1 MCARTNQPPRR
12 KFPIGP
18 LKTITKRTDDIVTK
32 YPDRLKFLTNMGF
45 DDRQAQA
52 ALEKTDYN
60 VEEAAKLLKSATKS
74 EDDISDE
81 VEDEDEDEPK
91 GQDQTETIGERV
103 DADKIPTGSL
113 SAGIADN
120 VPFPKP
126 NSETS
131 PKETDPEEQQ
141 TKEKKK
147 AKKKQFCIVE
157 GFSDSDTPE
166 NDNFV
171 LESPINPPPF
181 DNNEVIEI
189 GSASEEDVTDTA
201 EQDKEREKEALIKKG
216 IIKLTEDETNR
227 LLQLYGVSTEQ
238 IPYLNQAQKRDI
250 IINYYQQDKKNG
262 KYQETT
268 IPTEESEEEEEEHN
282 ELAFDSDPIY
292 NKVVKDRLD
301 WLDEHPS
308 QKLGKRFWD
317 KLTVDE
323 RIAVYIR
330 KEKFVASFAGFAGM
344 WLTPKYIERC
354 YTEGLNRPQNK
365 RSKERALKRMVKQ
378 QEYDAQKKINDG
390 EITQNYYEI
399 DPKKHPFITKDYKA
413 IVTFAPEVLPLE
425 ALPPESLEKVKGFK
439 KLSDFERV
447 VLLQK
452 MKDKRDGTNITAD
465 IIKETNVE
473 CDPEALFEK
482 FQKGKNFKTY
492 KEIPHEIFGARGK
505 GKE

>member
-1 MCARTNQPPRR
+1 M
-12 KFPIGP
+12 
-18 LKTITKRTDDIVTK
+18 
-32 YPDRLKFLTNMGF
+32 
-45 DDRQAQA
+45 
-52 ALEKTDYN
+52 
-60 VEEAAKLLKSATKS
+60 
-74 EDDISDE
+74 
-81 VEDEDEDEPK
+81 
-91 GQDQTETIGERV
+91 
-103 DADKIPTGSL
+103 
-113 SAGIADN
+113 
-120 VPFPKP
+120 
-126 NSETS
+126 
-131 PKETDPEEQQ
+131 
-141 TKEKKK
+141 
-147 AKKKQFCIVE
+147 
-157 GFSDSDTPE
+157 
-166 NDNFV
+166 
-171 LESPINPPPF
+171 
-181 DNNEVIEI
+181 
-189 GSASEEDVTDTA
+189 
-201 EQDKEREKEALIKKG
+201 
-216 IIKLTEDETNR
+216 
-227 LLQLYGVSTEQ
+227 
-238 IPYLNQAQKRDI
+238 
-250 IINYYQQDKKNG
+250 NYYQQDKKNG
-262 KYQETT
+262 KYQET
-268 IPTEESEEEEEEHN
+268 EESEEEEDEHN

-301 WLDEHPS
+301 WLDEHPG

-330 KEKFVASFAGFAGM
+330 KEKFVASFASFAGM

-354 YTEGLNRPQNK
+354 YTEGLNHPQYK
-365 RSKERALKRMVKQ
+365 RSKERALKRIVKQ
-378 QEYDAQKKINDG
+378 QEYDAQKKVDDG

-399 DPKKHPFITKDYKA
+399 DPKKRPFITKDYKA

-492 KEIPHEIFGARGK
+492 KQTPHEIFGARGK

>member
-1 MCARTNQPPRR
+1 MCARTKQPPRG

-32 YPDRLKFLTNMGF
+32 YPDRLKFLTDMGF

-60 VEEAAKLLKSATKS
+60 VEEAAKLLKSEHTKLNKPKS
-74 EDDISDE
+74 EDDINDE
-81 VEDEDEDEPK
+81 VEDEDEPK
-91 GQDQTETIGERV
+91 GQEQMETFGEQA
-103 DADKIPTGSL
+103 DADQVPAASL
-113 SAGIADN
+113 SAGNADQ
-120 VPFPKP
+120 VPILKP

-131 PKETDPEEQQ
+131 PKGTDPEEQQ
-141 TKEKKK
+141 
-147 AKKKQFCIVE
+147 
-157 GFSDSDTPE
+157 
-166 NDNFV
+166 FV
-171 LESPINPPPF
+171 LESPINPPSF
-181 DNNEVIEI
+181 DKYDVIEI
-189 GSASEEDVTDTA
+189 GSTSEEDVTDTA
-201 EQDKEREKEALIKKG
+201 EQDKEREKEALINKG

-238 IPYLNQAQKRDI
+238 IPYLDQAQKLNI
-250 IINYYQQDKKNG
+250 IMNYYQQDKKNG
-262 KYQETT
+262 KYQEIT

-301 WLDEHPS
+301 WLDEHPG

-330 KEKFVASFAGFAGM
+330 KEKFVASFASFAGM

-365 RSKERALKRMVKQ
+365 RSKERALKRIVKQ
-378 QEYDAQKKINDG
+378 QEYDAQKKVDDG

-399 DPKKHPFITKDYKA
+399 DPKKRPFITKDYKA

-492 KEIPHEIFGARGK
+492 KQTPHEIFGARGK

>member
-1 MCARTNQPPRR
+1 MCARTKQPPRR
-12 KFPIGP
+12 KFPTGP
-18 LKTITKRTDDIVTK
+18 LKTIMKRTDDIETEF
-32 YPDRLKFLTNMGF
+32 PDRLKFLTNMGF
-45 DDRQAQA
+45 DERQAQA
-52 ALEKTDYN
+52 ALEKTDYD
-60 VEEAAKLLKSATKS
+60 VEEAAKLLKSRQMKLKKPKKE
-74 EDDISDE
+74 EDVEDDE
-81 VEDEDEDEPK
+81 VEDEEEDEDEPK
-91 GQDQTETIGERV
+91 GQRQKETIGERV
-103 DADKIPTGSL
+103 DADKVPTGSL
-113 SAGIADN
+113 SAGIADK
-120 VPFPKP
+120 VPVPKP

-131 PKETDPEEQQ
+131 PKGTDPEEQQ
-141 TKEKKK
+141 
-147 AKKKQFCIVE
+147 
-157 GFSDSDTPE
+157 
-166 NDNFV
+166 FV
-171 LESPINPPPF
+171 LESPINPPSF
-181 DNNEVIEI
+181 DKYDVIEI
-189 GSASEEDVTDTA
+189 GSTSEEDVTDTA

-238 IPYLNQAQKRDI
+238 IPYLDQAQKLNI
-250 IINYYQQDKKNG
+250 IMNYYQQDKKNG
-262 KYQETT
+262 KYQEIT

-301 WLDEHPS
+301 WLDEHPG

-330 KEKFVASFAGFAGM
+330 KEKFVASFAGFAGT

-378 QEYDAQKKINDG
+378 QEYDAQKKVDDG

-399 DPKKHPFITKDYKA
+399 DPKNLPFITKDYKA

-492 KEIPHEIFGARGK
+492 KQTPHEIFGARGK